1 MRKPL
6 WDQVHRPSLLKL
18 LIDIAITLLRA
29 KMRQSIV
36 AAVGVMFSIAMFV
49 TLLGFMNGL
58 NLLLDRLVLNRTPH
72 VRLYNELRASPDQP
86 VDIAL
91 KRKGAEQGTAHNF
104 IRSVKPKDD
113 LPRLRNATAI
123 MDALEADPRV
133 LSVSP
138 RLVAQ
143 VLFNVGTT
151 ELTGQVNGV
160 DVMKEVQ
167 YYMFQDYL
175 VTGEPADLATGN
187 NTIVLGKGLADLME
201 VKIGDLVQ
209 VTTAS
214 GDRVML
220 RVVGFFQTGMADYD
234 KVQCYA
240 NIKTVQKLLARP
252 GSYYTDINI
261 KLHDLSAAPAMAR
274 ELSERFGVQ
283 AVDLQTANAQFE
295 TGSGVRTLISYAVGI
310 VLLVVAGFGIY
321 NILNMMIYEKLDA
334 IAILK
339 AMGFS
344 GRDVQ
349 RIFLLLSIIIGLFG
363 GLGGLVFGFSMQKII
378 DSIPFNTEAL
388 PTITT
393 YPIDY
398 SVTYYVVA
406 VTFALLTTWVAGWFP
421 ARKAS
426 QVDPVEIIRG
436 K

>member
-1 MRKPL
+1 MR
-6 WDQVHRPSLLKL
+6 L

-29 KMRQSIV
+29 KMRQSII

-58 NLLLDRLVLNRTPH
+58 NSLLDGLILNRTPH
-72 VRLYNELRASPDQP
+72 VRLYNELRPSPEQP
-86 VDIAL
+86 IERAFEQNAAV
-91 KRKGAEQGTAHNF
+91 GSEQGHHF
-104 IRSVKPKDD
+104 ISSIKPKDE
-113 LPRLRNATAI
+113 LPRLRNAPAI
-123 MDALEADPRV
+123 MDALNKDDRV
-133 LSVSP
+133 LAVSP

-151 ELTGQVNGV
+151 DLTGQINGV
-160 DVMKEVQ
+160 DVLKEVR
-167 YYMFQDYL
+167 YYMFTEYL
-175 VTGEPADLATGN
+175 VQGDPYDLATGN

-201 VKIGDLVQ
+201 AGIGDLVQ
-209 VTTAS
+209 VTMAS
-214 GDRVML
+214 GDRSML
-220 RVVGFFQTGMADYD
+220 RVVGFFQTGIADYD

-252 GSYYTDINI
+252 GSYYTDVNV
-261 KLHDLSAAPAMAR
+261 KLKDLELAPSFAKEMTA
-274 ELSERFGVQ
+274 RFGVQ
-283 AVDLQTANAQFE
+283 AVDIQTANAQFE
-295 TGSGVRTLISYAVGI
+295 TGSDVRNIISYAVGI
-310 VLLVVAGFGIY
+310 VLLIVAGFGIY

-339 AMGFS
+339 ATGFNGS
-344 GRDVQ
+344 DVQ
-349 RIFLLLSIIIGLFG
+349 RIFLLLSIIIGVVGGVG
-363 GLGGLVFGFSMQKII
+363 GLIGGFALQKMI
-378 DSIPFNTEAL
+378 DNIPFVTEAL

-398 SVTYYVVA
+398 SLQYYIIA

>member
-1 MRKPL
+1 MR
-6 WDQVHRPSLLKL
+6 L
-18 LIDIAITLLRA
+18 LIDIAFTLLRA
-29 KMRQSIV
+29 KLRQSIV

-58 NLLLDRLVLNRTPH
+58 NQLLDGLILNRTPH
-72 VRLYNELRASPDQP
+72 VRLYNELRVTEVQP
-86 VDIAL
+86 IDRIRFPGL
-91 KRKGAEQGTAHNF
+91 STSDNGAYNI
-104 IRSVKPKDD
+104 IRSAKPKDE

-123 MDALEADPRV
+123 MDALEQDPRV
-133 LSVSP
+133 LAVSP
-138 RLVAQ
+138 KLVAQ

-151 ELTGQVNGV
+151 DLTGVVNGI

-167 YYMFQDYL
+167 YYMFSDYL
-175 VTGEPADLATGN
+175 VEGEPSDLASGN

-201 VKIGDLVQ
+201 AKIGDLVQ
-209 VTTAS
+209 VTTAT
-214 GDRVML
+214 GDRSMV
-220 RVVGFFQTGMADYD
+220 RVVGLFQSGMAEYD

-252 GSYYTDINI
+252 GSYYTDINV
-261 KLHDLSAAPAMAR
+261 KLHDLANAPALAR
-274 ELSERFGVQ
+274 ELGSRFDVQ
-283 AVDLQTANAQFE
+283 AIDIQTANAQFE
-295 TGSGVRTLISYAVGI
+295 TGSDVRNIISYAVGI

-339 AMGFS
+339 ATGFNGS
-344 GRDVQ
+344 DVQ
-349 RIFLLLSIIIGLFG
+349 RIFLLLSIIIGVVG
-363 GLGGLVFGFSMQKII
+363 GIGGLVFGFTLQKII
-378 DSIPFNTEAL
+378 DNIPFNTEAL
-388 PTITT
+388 PTVKT

-398 SVTYYVVA
+398 SVEYYIIA
-406 VTFALLTTWVAGWFP
+406 VTFALLTTWIAGWFP

>member
-1 MRKPL
+1 MR
-6 WDQVHRPSLLKL
+6 LLL
-18 LIDIAITLLRA
+18 DIAVTLLRA
-29 KMRQSIV
+29 KLRQSIV

-58 NLLLDRLVLNRTPH
+58 NQLLDGLVLDRTPH
-72 VRLYNELRASPDQP
+72 VRLYNELKVSEQQPIDLVHRPDTTMT
-86 VDIAL
+86 DGGSYNI
-91 KRKGAEQGTAHNF
+91 
-104 IRSVKPKDD
+104 IRSVKPKDE

-123 MDALEADPRV
+123 MDVLEKDDRV
-133 LSVSP
+133 LAVSP

-143 VLFNVGTT
+143 VLFNIGTT
-151 ELTGQVNGV
+151 DLTGVVNGV

-167 YYMFQDYL
+167 YYKFKDYL
-175 VTGEPADLATGN
+175 VKGEPYDLAAGN

-201 VKIGDLVQ
+201 AKIGDLVQ
-209 VTTAS
+209 VTTAT
-214 GDRVML
+214 GDRSML
-220 RVVGFFQTGMADYD
+220 RVVGYFQTGVADYD

-252 GSYYTDINI
+252 GSYYTDINV
-261 KLHDLSAAPAMAR
+261 KLHDLTTAPTLAR
-274 ELSERFGVQ
+274 EFASRFGVQ
-283 AVDLQTANAQFE
+283 AVDIQTANAQFE
-295 TGSGVRTLISYAVGI
+295 TGSDVRNIISYAVGI

-339 AMGFS
+339 ATGFN

-349 RIFLLLSIIIGLFG
+349 RIFLLLSIIIGVVGGIG
-363 GLGGLVFGFSMQKII
+363 GLIFGFTLQKII
-378 DSIPFNTEAL
+378 DNIPFNTEAL
-388 PTITT
+388 PTVTT

-398 SVTYYVVA
+398 SIQYYIIA
-406 VTFALLTTWVAGWFP
+406 VSFALLTTWVAGWFP